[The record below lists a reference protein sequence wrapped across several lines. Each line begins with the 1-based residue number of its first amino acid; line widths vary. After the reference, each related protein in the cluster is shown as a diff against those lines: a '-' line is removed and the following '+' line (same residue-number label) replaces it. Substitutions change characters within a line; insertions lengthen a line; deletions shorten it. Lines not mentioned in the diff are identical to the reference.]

1 MNLFRQRAIFA
12 TLVLCGGVLLAGCA
26 GNRQPAVARNTG
38 DIPTAS
44 DQTDV
49 RRRASIRLELASGYF
64 EQGQTTVAL
73 DEIKQALLTDPGFA
87 DAYNLRGLVYMRLND
102 LALAEDSFQR
112 AFALSPND
120 PNVAHNYGWLLC
132 QQTRYAQ
139 AEPLFAQAL
148 SNPQYGDKA
157 KTWMAQGL
165 CQMRGG
171 QRIEAESS
179 LARAHELDPGNPIP
193 SYNLA
198 RLLYA
203 RGDYARAQ
211 FYIRRL
217 NSSELANAETL
228 WLGVRIERRLGSP
241 QAAQLAEQL
250 RRRFPQARETL
261 ALERGAFDD

>member
-1 MNLFRQRAIFA
+1 MNGLRGMAMVVA
-12 TLVLCGGVLLAGCA
+12 WAALLLLLSACA
-26 GNRQPAVARNTG
+26 GGRAPVAQAVPG
-38 DIPTAS
+38 DITTAS
-44 DQTDV
+44 DQTDA

-102 LALAEDSFQR
+102 MALAEDSFQR
-112 AFALSPND
+112 AFALSPRD

-132 QQTRYAQ
+132 QQARYAQ

-148 SNPQYGDKA
+148 SSPQYADKA

-171 QRIEAESS
+171 QSAEAERS
-179 LARAHELDPGNPIP
+179 LARASELDPGNPIP

-241 QAAQLAEQL
+241 NAARLAEQL
-250 RRRFPQARETL
+250 RRRFPEARETQ